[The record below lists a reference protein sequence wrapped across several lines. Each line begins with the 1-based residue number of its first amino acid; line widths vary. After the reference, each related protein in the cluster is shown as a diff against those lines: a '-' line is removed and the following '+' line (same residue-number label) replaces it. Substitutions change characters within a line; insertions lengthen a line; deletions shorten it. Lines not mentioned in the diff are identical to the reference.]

1 MTAKQN
7 ARALLCA
14 LLFVGELLLAGSLSS
29 QGMRGTIRKESF
41 GKAASGEQIDL
52 YTLSNEKGLEVAITN
67 FGATVVV
74 LKVPDRTGKAADVV
88 LGFDTLQGYEN
99 GTAYFGATVGR
110 YGNRI
115 GGGKFS
121 IDQSRIFRPRC
132 DSHIFPPSR
141 RSKPSR
147 SHSLAAYRTPTQH
160 PPPSRFGR
168 EPSAQPP

>member
-1 MTAKQN
+1 
-7 ARALLCA
+7 
-14 LLFVGELLLAGSLSS
+14 
-29 QGMRGTIRKESF
+29 MRGTIRKESF
-41 GKAASGEQIDL
+41 GKAGSGEQIDL

-88 LGFDTLQGYEN
+88 LGFDALEGYES

-121 IDQSRIFRPRC
+121 IDGRTYTLPKNNGDNTLHGGLGGFDKKVWKGAESAFQGGGSLE
-132 DSHIFPPSR
+132 
-141 RSKPSR
+141 
-147 SHSLAAYRTPTQH
+147 HSECGTDGEERLTGNT
-160 PPPSRFGR
+160 SG
-168 EPSAQPP
+168 EGVI